1 MEYAVWIVF
10 TVAMMII
17 EASTTNLVSI
27 WFAFGAL
34 GAILAKT
41 LGGGV
46 TTQICTFVLLSGAS
60 VAIAWPFIKKYHNG
74 KKEATNES
82 TTSKGRDLIKAT
94 PGVKVLIQRYK
105 NRRPINNTEGQR
117 AAEEAKEED
126 NNIINGVELETRAD
140 VVAFLKKNLRRISG
154 KDAISG
160 AQTLARL
167 EGYDRI
173 EEKLEEEKRHF
184 YLPFVS
190 VCRSCPLARVFDD
203 AIKTGV

>member
-10 TVAMMII
+10 IVAMMII

-74 KKEATNES
+74 KKEATNA
-82 TTSKGRDLIKAT
+82 DMLIGKIAT
-94 PGVKVLIQRYK
+94 VTEDITNDKFAGKVNVPMVMRT
-105 NRRPINNTEGQR
+105 PTGGGTG
-117 AAEEAKEED
+117 AAAKLPS
-126 NNIINGVELETRAD
+126 IPCY
-140 VVAFLKKNLRRISG
+140 G
-154 KDAISG
+154 K
-160 AQTLARL
+160 T
-167 EGYDRI
+167 
-173 EEKLEEEKRHF
+173 
-184 YLPFVS
+184 
-190 VCRSCPLARVFDD
+190 
-203 AIKTGV
+203 